1 MWWFG
6 KMSVFHLSGHLS
18 ASLSDDIYIY
28 IYILDSFDFLHLARN
43 MQKSRP
49 ISVEKGKV
57 KSELSGFWEIFII

>member
-18 ASLSDDIYIY
+18 ASLSHDIY

-57 KSELSGFWEIFII
+57 KSEISGFWKISII